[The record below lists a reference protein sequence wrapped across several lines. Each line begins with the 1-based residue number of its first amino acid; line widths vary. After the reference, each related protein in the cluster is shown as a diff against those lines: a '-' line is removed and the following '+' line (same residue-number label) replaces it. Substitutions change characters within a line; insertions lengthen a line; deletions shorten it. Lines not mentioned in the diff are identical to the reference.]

1 LTNIKE
7 RVLQVTDLKGI
18 SKEKFFNDLGV
29 SYANFKGKAKEKAL
43 SSDVLA
49 NIIAKYPEI
58 SSYWLLTGEGEAL
71 LSEKKH
77 ITQEKSILEVR
88 INNQD
93 REIDRLNN
101 IIEII
106 ITKLELEKRNAIV
119 SPERKGVGD
128 LYFLENSIIQRAFFL
143 IKK

>member
-1 LTNIKE
+1 MTNIKE

-101 IIEII
+101 IIDII
-106 ITKLELEKRNAIV
+106 ITKLELEKEMRLLA
-119 SPERKGVGD
+119 PKEKG
-128 LYFLENSIIQRAFFL
+128 
-143 IKK
+143 

>member
-101 IIEII
+101 IIDII
-106 ITKLELEKRNAIV
+106 ITKLELEKEMRLLA
-119 SPERKGVGD
+119 PKEKG
-128 LYFLENSIIQRAFFL
+128 
-143 IKK
+143 

>member
-1 LTNIKE
+1 MIILTNIKE
-7 RVLQVTDLKGI
+7 RVLQITDLKGI

-71 LSEKKH
+71 LSKKKH

-101 IIEII
+101 IIDII
-106 ITKLELEKRNAIV
+106 ITKLELEKEMRLLA
-119 SPERKGVGD
+119 PKEKG
-128 LYFLENSIIQRAFFL
+128 
-143 IKK
+143 

>member
-1 LTNIKE
+1 MTNIKE
-7 RVLQVTDLKGI
+7 RVLQITDLKGI

-71 LSEKKH
+71 LSKKKH

-101 IIEII
+101 IIDII
-106 ITKLELEKRNAIV
+106 ITKLELEKEMRLLA
-119 SPERKGVGD
+119 PKEKG
-128 LYFLENSIIQRAFFL
+128 
-143 IKK
+143 